1 MDSSQILKQ
10 KQTTLIFFLR
20 ENQTYITD
28 NMLSLLQFEDND
40 II

>member
-1 MDSSQILKQ
+1 MDPWQILKQ

-28 NMLSLLQFEDND
+28 NVLSLLQFEDND

>member
-1 MDSSQILKQ
+1 MDPWQILKQ
-10 KQTTLIFFLR
+10 KQITLIFFLR